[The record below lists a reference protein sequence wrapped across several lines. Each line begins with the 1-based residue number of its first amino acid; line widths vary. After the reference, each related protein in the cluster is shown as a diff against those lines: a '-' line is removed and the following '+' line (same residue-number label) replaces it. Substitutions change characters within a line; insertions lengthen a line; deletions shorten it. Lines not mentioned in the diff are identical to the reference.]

1 MVRSALR
8 ANVARPAGS
17 AFVSSARI
25 ASTARTPFVASCHQ
39 CGSSS
44 SRFTES
50 IRLTTSASPPALSI
64 TSFEPLVDL
73 AARAKDD
80 GCIGHGGHVARARLV
95 IVRVAARAQHPVDVH
110 PRPADLAREV
120 RRLRGGRHHG
130 HAAAGRR
137 VVAAGDRDDGK
148 HDE

>member
-64 TSFEPLVDL
+64 TSFSHWSTSPPERKTTVASAT
-73 AARAKDD
+73 AATSL
-80 GCIGHGGHVARARLV
+80 G
-95 IVRVAARAQHPVDVH
+95 
-110 PRPADLAREV
+110 
-120 RRLRGGRHHG
+120 RGS
-130 HAAAGRR
+130 
-137 VVAAGDRDDGK
+137 
-148 HDE
+148 